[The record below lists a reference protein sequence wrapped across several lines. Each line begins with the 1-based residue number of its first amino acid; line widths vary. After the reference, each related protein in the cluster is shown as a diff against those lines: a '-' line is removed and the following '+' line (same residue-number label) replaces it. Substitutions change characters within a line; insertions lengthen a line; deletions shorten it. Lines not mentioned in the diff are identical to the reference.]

1 MRDETRRNL
10 RIGVVVLAA
19 LTVLATGI
27 FIIGK
32 RQQLFIRHTRYYTVF
47 RDVLGLRRGAPVELN
62 GVTVG
67 FVEAIELPTDPTA
80 VGITVRFKV
89 DSRFTDRIREDT
101 VASIKT
107 VGLLGD
113 RYLKLAGGSPDRPR
127 VLEGGRVTG
136 QNPAELEHFLTG
148 GEDLMENLLAI
159 SSSLRVILENAER
172 GRGLLGQLLAP
183 SGEGRTSGEDLMET
197 IADLR
202 EIVRGIKEG
211 RGLLGR
217 LVADDEL
224 GARLFDDLGSTA
236 RAIRDLTE
244 TISADLGREDTAWS
258 ALVRDPE
265 GARLV
270 AETLASLHQASQA
283 LAAAGTELATGR
295 GTLPRLLGDREYAD
309 DFLDDLQGLV
319 HALRSV
325 ADKLDRGDG
334 TAGAFIN
341 DPQMYRDLENI
352 VRGVRNSSLTSWYIR
367 NRRRAGEMAEREE
380 AYRRL
385 VPEIPP
391 TPVVE

>member
-1 MRDETRRNL
+1 MRDETRQNL
-10 RIGVVVLAA
+10 RIGILVLVALIVV
-19 LTVLATGI
+19 ATGI

-32 RQQLFIRHTRYYTVF
+32 RQQLFIRHTKYYTVF
-47 RDVLGLRRGAPVELN
+47 RDVLGLRQGAPVELN

-67 FVEAIELPTDPTA
+67 YVESIELPTEPTA
-80 VGITVRFKV
+80 TGITVHFKV

-127 VLEGGRVTG
+127 VLEGAEVTG

-159 SSSLRVILENAER
+159 SSSLRVILENAEQ

-183 SGEGRTSGEDLMET
+183 SGGGRTSGEDLIAT

-202 EIVRGIKEG
+202 NIVQGVKEG
-211 RGLLGR
+211 KGVLGR
-217 LVADDEL
+217 LITDDEL
-224 GARLFDDLGSTA
+224 GGRLFDDMAATA
-236 RAIRDLTE
+236 AAIREVTE
-244 TISADLGREDTAWS
+244 GISRDMQREDTAWS

-270 AETLASLHQASQA
+270 AETLASLHEASRA
-283 LAAAGTELATGR
+283 LAAAAGELASGQ

-309 DFLDDLQGLV
+309 SFLDDLQGLI

-352 VRGVRNSSLTSWYIR
+352 VRGVKNSSFTSWYIR
-367 NRRRAGEMAEREE
+367 NRRRAGEMVEREE
-380 AYRRL
+380 HYREL
-385 VPEIPP
+385 VPEILP